1 MLHLAVETY
10 LKKGLTGEVP
20 KDIISPSLDRD
31 QLNAVQD
38 CIDYL
43 DNIMRSIMGDYDI
56 FIEKRVYLHSLSQ
69 WLYECDG
76 TCDIIITTKDSIIVI
91 DWKFGQGIPVYAD
104 RNDQLYAYA
113 AGAWAEY
120 APDNLEVQ
128 IEVHVVQPRLDNFDS
143 ASITSAD
150 LHNWIT
156 SRVEPSLARAYSKN
170 PPFNPGVN
178 QCRWCPAKS
187 TCRARFNTA
196 NQTAADVFGA
206 HAKLPNEIGLEDI
219 GALLDKAP
227 QLEDYIKDLR
237 VFVQRKLEQGIE
249 VPGWKIVLG
258 RSNRAWVDYSEAEEW
273 LLENFD
279 YEDIY
284 TTKLVSPAQAEK
296 LERTL
301 KKDES
306 FQSLI
311 HKPEG
316 KTTMVREDDKRP
328 AVDFK
333 SASEKFKEA
342 LNEQ

>member
-1 MLHLAVETY
+1 VFPPEEHSEISPSKLSRIIECPGSFQLSKPYEGEDNSYQSTYAAEGSMLHLAVETY

-156 SRVEPSLARAYSKN
+156 SRVEPSLARAYS
-170 PPFNPGVN
+170 
-178 QCRWCPAKS
+178 
-187 TCRARFNTA
+187 
-196 NQTAADVFGA
+196 
-206 HAKLPNEIGLEDI
+206 
-219 GALLDKAP
+219 
-227 QLEDYIKDLR
+227 
-237 VFVQRKLEQGIE
+237 
-249 VPGWKIVLG
+249 
-258 RSNRAWVDYSEAEEW
+258 
-273 LLENFD
+273 
-279 YEDIY
+279 
-284 TTKLVSPAQAEK
+284 
-296 LERTL
+296 
-301 KKDES
+301 
-306 FQSLI
+306 
-311 HKPEG
+311 
-316 KTTMVREDDKRP
+316 
-328 AVDFK
+328 
-333 SASEKFKEA
+333 
-342 LNEQ
+342 